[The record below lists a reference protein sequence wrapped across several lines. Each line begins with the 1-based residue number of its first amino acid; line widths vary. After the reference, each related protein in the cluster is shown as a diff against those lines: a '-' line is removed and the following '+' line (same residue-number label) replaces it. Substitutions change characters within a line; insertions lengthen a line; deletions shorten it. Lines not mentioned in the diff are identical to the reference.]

1 MVKCSFNMDLISSYR
16 LFYMIKIVMIMVSIT
31 LFKISNVWIII
42 INNY

>member
-1 MVKCSFNMDLISSYR
+1 MVKCSFNMDLISNYR